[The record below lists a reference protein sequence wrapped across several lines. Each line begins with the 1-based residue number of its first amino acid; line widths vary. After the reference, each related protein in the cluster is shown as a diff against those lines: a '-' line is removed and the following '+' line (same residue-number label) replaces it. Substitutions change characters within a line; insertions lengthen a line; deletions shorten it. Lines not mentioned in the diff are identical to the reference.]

1 MCLRTKLSGR
11 VRTVWGRIIG
21 TGSGPDASA
30 IDIVIQYL
38 MLSIGSK
45 KTWRRSP
52 HNCHMVLCGLISR
65 FCMVS
70 CVHVKNLKLMY
81 QIEIEGSGFNSQF
94 GQ

>member
-21 TGSGPDASA
+21 TGSGLDAGA

-45 KTWRRSP
+45 ETWKSITAGFMWFDQQIL
-52 HNCHMVLCGLISR
+52 HGLLCP
-65 FCMVS
+65 C
-70 CVHVKNLKLMY
+70 
-81 QIEIEGSGFNSQF
+81 
-94 GQ
+94 